1 MSMLKKYMPDKSHI
15 LSCYEV
21 ELQENMSYIKK
32 PLKIIYKKETVLGR
46 KTIPIVKVLWR
57 NHAFEEATCDWKQT

>member
-1 MSMLKKYMPDKSHI
+1 M
-15 LSCYEV
+15 

-57 NHAFEEATCDWKQT
+57 NHAFEEATWDWKQT

>member
-1 MSMLKKYMPDKSHI
+1 M
-15 LSCYEV
+15 